1 MSTTYQGT
9 GWYTF
14 EPYTDEGP
22 LYEGNLL
29 AVWVENEDY
38 FDEYAEVPEG
48 CKCVVCF
55 YGSDDLPDDED
66 VRVAEQYVAAFTPE
80 QAAAYAERWA

>member
-1 MSTTYQGT
+1 MSNYQGE

-22 LYEGNLL
+22 LWSGTAE

-38 FDEYAEVPEG
+38 FEDYCEVPDG
-48 CKCVVCF
+48 CECVAT
-55 YGSDDLPDDED
+55 YHGSDDLPDDED
-66 VRVAEQYVAAFTPE
+66 VRVDERFVASFTAE
-80 QAAAYAERWA
+80 QAAAYAERLS